1 MILIFIQKKK
11 KIYLFTTE
19 HQQILIAEF
28 NIIKSPYI
36 SIIWPLDHSHPMDGA
51 PRPKVTRKP
60 LQYPTIRVNPTSENF
75 TQENPTCESQ
85 ETRIFH
91 LVRSVPRSLK
101 GFSRT
106 YQRNFEARV
115 SVRKFLAPNQPISS
129 PCPRVPPLLFHV
141 GINTIFKQE
150 RGDSSGKTSGNGHSS
165 REQQSS
171 PRLLP
176 RSPSF
181 PLILPIQRRIPRRV
195 YEVARHPT

>member
-1 MILIFIQKKK
+1 MCATLIV
-11 KIYLFTTE
+11 LR
-19 HQQILIAEF
+19 H
-28 NIIKSPYI
+28 
-36 SIIWPLDHSHPMDGA
+36 
-51 PRPKVTRKP
+51 
-60 LQYPTIRVNPTSENF
+60 
-75 TQENPTCESQ
+75 
-85 ETRIFH
+85 
-91 LVRSVPRSLK
+91 
-101 GFSRT
+101 
-106 YQRNFEARV
+106 
-115 SVRKFLAPNQPISS
+115 
-129 PCPRVPPLLFHV
+129 